1 MIGRSARLVWGGIT
15 LLLLVLLVGSFL
27 LSRGSI
33 EESEQEA
40 ERRAE
45 ALAASVLFD
54 QLTTDTVAGD
64 ILGPEYRELII
75 AVQAGILSDDRVA
88 QVRIW
93 KTDGDLIF
101 STAQRDKITEY
112 VAQDNPQIQQAA
124 EGETNSLTT
133 NTTVAARSGLE
144 GSTEQLFETFMPL
157 HLANEL
163 SVSGVVQIDQRY
175 EEIRAEAL
183 SVWRPVQ
190 IAVAFLLP
198 AAIVLLVLSIR
209 KGDEPEAVTV
219 GAPGRADAEVVVDDR
234 VLRDAEER
242 AQAAERA
249 ARDAESRMAET
260 EKRLREAEKA
270 GTTPSML
277 SRIEELDL
285 KLRASEAEREQYL
298 GELQLLRTQ
307 LGERDAEVATL
318 RKGAVASADSAIAE
332 KAIAEA
338 ERLIAA
344 SETRAASAE
353 ARAAELEAE
362 LQAATA
368 AAMTAA
374 ATSAEG
380 EDAKTKVD
388 LDAAVT
394 ERDALTAKVVELE
407 TTLSGARATILSKD
421 RELEARAASA
431 QEAAAVEEQIRA
443 AELKAS
449 DDHERLLD
457 AQARLEESEAKRAS
471 IEGRLPEL
479 EAGLAMLAELEG
491 RATRAESALADSS
504 AKLQSADAALA
515 ELAAE
520 LEQAKAAVPTADG
533 PSAAELQARVAE
545 LEAARR
551 SDIEELQ
558 RAQGALANT
567 QVELTNANRKL
578 KEADGRIRE
587 LGSEVAPAAEPERAP
602 VPVPDYVTRETEN
615 ARREPEYGPRE
626 PTAAAQPEQEAPAE
640 VSSFAARLSSL
651 RQEIAAATQ
660 PPAEVP
666 AEDEPPAEEEG
677 LSLRERLAR
686 AAAARHRGP
695 LS

>member
-249 ARDAESRMAET
+249 ARDAESRMAGT

-353 ARAAELEAE
+353 ARAADLEAE

-421 RELEARAASA
+421 RELQARAAA
-431 QEAAAVEEQIRA
+431 ATEAAAVEEQIRA
-443 AELKAS
+443 AELKTA
-449 DDHERLLD
+449 DANERLLD

-558 RAQGALANT
+558 RAQEALANT

-666 AEDEPPAEEEG
+666 AEDQPPAEEEG

>member
-144 GSTEQLFETFMPL
+144 GSNEQLFETFMPL

-249 ARDAESRMAET
+249 ARDAESRMAGT

-353 ARAAELEAE
+353 ARAADLEAE

-449 DDHERLLD
+449 DAHERLLD

-471 IEGRLPEL
+471 VEGRLPEL

-533 PSAAELQARVAE
+533 PSATELEARVAE

-558 RAQGALANT
+558 RAQEALANT

-640 VSSFAARLSSL
+640 
-651 RQEIAAATQ
+651 
-660 PPAEVP
+660 
-666 AEDEPPAEEEG
+666 EEG

>member
-124 EGETNSLTT
+124 EGETNSLVT

-249 ARDAESRMAET
+249 ARDAESRMAGT

-353 ARAAELEAE
+353 ARAADLEAE

-449 DDHERLLD
+449 DAHERLLD

-471 IEGRLPEL
+471 VEGRLPEL

-504 AKLQSADAALA
+504 AELQSADAALA

-558 RAQGALANT
+558 RAQEALANT

-578 KEADGRIRE
+578 READGRIRE

-660 PPAEVP
+660 PPAEVA

>member
-1 MIGRSARLVWGGIT
+1 VIGRSARLVWGGIT

-144 GSTEQLFETFMPL
+144 GSNEQLFETFMPL

-353 ARAAELEAE
+353 ARAADLEAE

-368 AAMTAA
+368 AATTAA

-449 DDHERLLD
+449 DAHERLLD

-471 IEGRLPEL
+471 VEGRLPEL

-504 AKLQSADAALA
+504 AELQSADAALA

-558 RAQGALANT
+558 RAQEALANT

>member
-1 MIGRSARLVWGGIT
+1 M
-15 LLLLVLLVGSFL
+15 LLVLLVGSFL

-54 QLTTDTVAGD
+54 QLTTDTVSGD

-124 EGETNSLTT
+124 EGETNSLVT

-144 GSTEQLFETFMPL
+144 GSNEQLFETFMPL

-249 ARDAESRMAET
+249 ARDAESRMAGT

-353 ARAAELEAE
+353 ARAADLEAE

-368 AAMTAA
+368 AATTAA

-449 DDHERLLD
+449 DAHERLLD

-471 IEGRLPEL
+471 VEGRLPEL

-504 AKLQSADAALA
+504 AELQSADAALA

-558 RAQGALANT
+558 RAQEALANT

-666 AEDEPPAEEEG
+666 AEDQPPAEEEG

>member
-1 MIGRSARLVWGGIT
+1 VIGRSARLVWGGIT

-249 ARDAESRMAET
+249 ARDAESRMAGT

-353 ARAAELEAE
+353 ARAADLEAE

-449 DDHERLLD
+449 DAHERLLD

-471 IEGRLPEL
+471 VEGRLPEL

-504 AKLQSADAALA
+504 AELQSADAALA

-558 RAQGALANT
+558 RAQEALANT

-666 AEDEPPAEEEG
+666 AEDQPPAEEEG

>member
-1 MIGRSARLVWGGIT
+1 VIGRSARLVWGGIT

-144 GSTEQLFETFMPL
+144 GSNEQLFETFMPL

-353 ARAAELEAE
+353 ARAADLEAE

-449 DDHERLLD
+449 DAHERLLD

-471 IEGRLPEL
+471 VEGRLPEL

-504 AKLQSADAALA
+504 AELQSADAALA

-558 RAQGALANT
+558 RAQEALANT

-666 AEDEPPAEEEG
+666 AEDQPPAEEEG

>member
-1 MIGRSARLVWGGIT
+1 VIGRSARLVWGGIT

-353 ARAAELEAE
+353 ARAADLEAE

-368 AAMTAA
+368 AATTAA

-449 DDHERLLD
+449 DAHERLLD

-471 IEGRLPEL
+471 VEGRLPEL

-504 AKLQSADAALA
+504 AELQSADAALA

-533 PSAAELQARVAE
+533 PSATELEARVAE

-558 RAQGALANT
+558 RAQEALANT

-666 AEDEPPAEEEG
+666 AEDQPPAEEEG

>member
-54 QLTTDTVAGD
+54 QLTTDTVSGD

-124 EGETNSLTT
+124 EGETNSLVT

-144 GSTEQLFETFMPL
+144 GSNEQLFETFMPL

-249 ARDAESRMAET
+249 ARDAESRMAGT

-353 ARAAELEAE
+353 ARAADLEAE

-449 DDHERLLD
+449 DAHERLLD

-471 IEGRLPEL
+471 VEGRLPEL

-504 AKLQSADAALA
+504 AELQSADAALA

-558 RAQGALANT
+558 RAQEALANT

-660 PPAEVP
+660 PPAEVA

>member
-249 ARDAESRMAET
+249 ARDAESRMAGT

-353 ARAAELEAE
+353 ARAADLEAE

-449 DDHERLLD
+449 DAHERLLD

-471 IEGRLPEL
+471 VEGRLPEL

-504 AKLQSADAALA
+504 AELQSADAALA

-533 PSAAELQARVAE
+533 PSATELEARVAE

-558 RAQGALANT
+558 RAQEALANT

-666 AEDEPPAEEEG
+666 AEDQPPAEEEG

>member
-144 GSTEQLFETFMPL
+144 GSNEQLFETFMPL

-249 ARDAESRMAET
+249 ARDAESRMAGT

-353 ARAAELEAE
+353 ARAADLEAE

-449 DDHERLLD
+449 DAHERLLD

-471 IEGRLPEL
+471 VEGRLPEL

-504 AKLQSADAALA
+504 AELQSADAALA

-558 RAQGALANT
+558 RAQEALANT

-660 PPAEVP
+660 PPAEVA

>member
-1 MIGRSARLVWGGIT
+1 MIGRPARLVWGGIT

-249 ARDAESRMAET
+249 ARDAEGRMAET

-353 ARAAELEAE
+353 ARAADLEAE

-421 RELEARAASA
+421 RELQARAAA
-431 QEAAAVEEQIRA
+431 ATEAAAVEEQIRA

-449 DDHERLLD
+449 DAHERLLD

-533 PSAAELQARVAE
+533 PSATELEARVAE

-558 RAQGALANT
+558 RAQEALANT

-666 AEDEPPAEEEG
+666 AEDQPPAEEEG